1 MTQSNLVPLGDY
13 IIQCDERN
21 SDGALGV
28 ESVRGLSTT
37 KEIIET
43 KANMD
48 GVSLTSYKLVKK
60 HQFAFVPDTSRRGDK
75 MSLGFNCDDETYLVS
90 SISCVFKVK
99 DESVLIPS
107 YLYVFFCRP
116 EFDRYARFH
125 SWGSAREAFSWEE
138 MQRVMIPLPSIGEQ
152 RKIVDVWKGLRKV
165 KEDNEKI
172 AEPLFQLCQSYLQ
185 ELKHKYP
192 KIEIGPYI
200 ERIDRRNSGN
210 KVGIV
215 KSVSVTKEFND
226 TNAKVDKNNLSGYK
240 IVEDGQISFV
250 QTTGNE
256 KCLCAAINHFG
267 YPVVVTSVN
276 EVFKTD
282 SSKLLPD
289 YLHLIFRSK
298 ETDRYARYHSWG
310 SARETFTWED
320 MQRFKAAIPP
330 IEVQEAVVN
339 IYNCATEAKRLAAEA
354 DKQSR
359 ELCPALMQYIVNR

>member
-1 MTQSNLVPLGDY
+1 MTQSRMVPLGDY
-13 IIQCDERN
+13 IVQCDERN
-21 SDGALGV
+21 TDNKYGL
-28 ESVRGLSTT
+28 ESVRGISIN
-37 KEIIET
+37 KVIIDT

-48 GVSLTSYKLVKK
+48 GVPLRSYKLFPHNTFCYVTI
-60 HQFAFVPDTSRRGDK
+60 TSRNGEKITLATNDT
-75 MSLGFNCDDETYLVS
+75 DDTYIVSSSYIVFKIKDENTLLPTYL
-90 SISCVFKVK
+90 
-99 DESVLIPS
+99 
-107 YLYVFFCRP
+107 YLLFCRP
-116 EFDRYARFH
+116 EFDRYARFN
-125 SWGSAREAFSWEE
+125 SWGSAREAFSWED
-138 MQRVMIPLPSIGEQ
+138 MQRVMIPLPSIEEQ
-152 RKIVDVWKGLRKV
+152 RKIVDVWKSLRKV

-172 AEPLFQLCQSYLQ
+172 AEPLFQLCQSYIQ

-226 TNAKVDKNNLSGYK
+226 TNAKVDKNNLNGYK

-359 ELCPALMQYIVNR
+359 ELCPVLMQYVINA